1 MIKNEISKLFK
12 VTKTGNKSHI
22 VFDDK
27 YYDELE
33 KQSKSSGSGGGS
45 FNFFK
50 IFGAKRSGSYAND
63 HREHWLKNET
73 HLNDQLKKLNSF
85 S

>member
-22 VFDDK
+22 LF
-27 YYDELE
+27 DELD

-45 FNFFK
+45 FF
-50 IFGAKRSGSYAND
+50 
-63 HREHWLKNET
+63 
-73 HLNDQLKKLNSF
+73 
-85 S
+85 